1 VTRKAEGT
9 GSVTTDWAAKAAR
22 ISAATAPESVA
33 TMGRNAYVSAG
44 IWPTVAR
51 ATACAYVG
59 AMSETPA
66 FLDGERPPVP
76 DIVVPRGVTSF
87 HLPRRPV
94 RGRLVRLGPLAHAL
108 LTRHPNHPAVTRLA
122 GQSLALAAALST
134 ALKFRGSFSVQAKGD
149 GAVPM
154 LLADCT
160 DTGALRG
167 YARSDPKKLEELLR
181 KDPSPAADRLLGGGY
196 LAFTVDQGPDQNR
209 HQGIVTI
216 EGGNL
221 AEMALHYFSTSEQ
234 LRCFVHL
241 ACDETADGW
250 RAGALVLEKIA
261 GAGGIDPSLDDDAQ
275 EESWRTATILAATLT
290 DAELLDDALLPERLL
305 YRLFHTEGVATDRSR
320 ALSYGCRCS
329 RARLVGILEGFP
341 PDDLDHMAVD
351 GDIVMTCEFC
361 NYDFRFPRQD
371 VRGRGAPAC

>member
-1 VTRKAEGT
+1 
-9 GSVTTDWAAKAAR
+9 
-22 ISAATAPESVA
+22 
-33 TMGRNAYVSAG
+33 
-44 IWPTVAR
+44 
-51 ATACAYVG
+51 
-59 AMSETPA
+59 MSETPA

-94 RGRLVRLGPLAHAL
+94 RGRLVRLGPLAQAL
-108 LTRHPNHPAVTRLA
+108 LTRHPNHHPAVTRLA

-181 KDPSPAADRLLGGGY
+181 RDPSPTADWLLGGGY